1 MRHYNEPGHA
11 HELTLSFYRGRSH
24 GNDTVLCELFLEELD
39 HSRQSDDFL
48 LRAYVIMP
56 SHVHMLNF
64 PRMKNYSI
72 AKILQTVKGKTSRRY
87 LDYIIKNNPKL
98 FDGFYTVMG
107 GQRTFRLWQA
117 GGGFDRNLWN
127 SKPIH
132 HSIEYIEGNP
142 VRAGLVQS
150 PEEWKW
156 SSAYARIG
164 DMSVIPDSVDIP
176 IYMK

>member
-1 MRHYNEPGHA
+1 
-11 HELTLSFYRGRSH
+11 
-24 GNDTVLCELFLEELD
+24 
-39 HSRQSDDFL
+39 
-48 LRAYVIMP
+48 
-56 SHVHMLNF
+56 MLIF

-72 AKILQTVKGKTSRRY
+72 AKILQTIKGKTSRRY
-87 LDYIIKNNPKL
+87 REYIIRNSPEL
-98 FDGFYTVMG
+98 FDGFCMVTN
-107 GQRTFRLWQA
+107 GQKTFRIWQA

-132 HSIEYIEGNP
+132 HSIEYIERNP

-156 SSAYARIG
+156 SSAYARIR
-164 DMSVIPDSVDIP
+164 DMGVIPDSVDIP